1 MLGLIFSFGRDVVRR
16 GWGIG
21 LGDPVVAPRRV
32 IALRTDAEQ
41 RQRLLEISRSRT
53 EPTSRVER
61 ARIILSYLEELSAYA
76 VARTIGVTQQ
86 TVTRCLERAAELG
99 VIAALDDRP
108 RAGRDPVI
116 TTEAKTWLVALACQ
130 KPKELGYP
138 HELWTTRLLAAHARQ
153 YAPSAGHPSLSKLA
167 QGTVCKILAEQEVK
181 PHKVRYYLEKR
192 DPEFEPKMAEI
203 LCVYRQVAM
212 LHGQAGS
219 GDNQGQD
226 GGGDGS
232 LAIVSYDEKPGIQA
246 IGTTAPDRPPLPG
259 TSPTVM
265 RDHEYQ
271 RHGTVTLMAGIDL
284 LTGHVHALVKE
295 RHRSREFIEFL
306 KLLDA
311 AYPADTAIEVILD
324 NHSAH
329 VSHETTTWLA
339 AQPIGRFAFT
349 FPPTHGSWLNLIE
362 GLFSKLARS
371 LLRHIRVTSKHEL
384 KDRLMAFI
392 DDINRSLSSTPGV
405 IKSIV
410 QPDTIG
416 RLFRKHS
423 TSDGKGDPRRPQIAQ
438 DDCRRRPAPRTI

>member
-1 MLGLIFSFGRDVVRR
+1 
-16 GWGIG
+16 
-21 LGDPVVAPRRV
+21 
-32 IALRTDAEQ
+32 
-41 RQRLLEISRSRT
+41 LLEISRSRT
-53 EPTSRVER
+53 EPTGRVER
-61 ARIILSYLEELSAYA
+61 ARIILAYLDDPSAYA
-76 VARTIGVTQQ
+76 VARAIGVTQQ

-99 VIAALDDRP
+99 VIEALDDRP
-108 RAGRDPVI
+108 RAGRDPVM
-116 TTEAKTWLVALACQ
+116 TAEAKTWLVALACR
-130 KPKELGYP
+130 KAKELGYP

-153 YAPSAGHPSLSKLA
+153 HGPTAGHPSLAKLA
-167 QGTVCKILAEQEVK
+167 QGTVCKILAEHAIK

-212 LHGQAGS
+212 LRGQAEREESQGEDS
-219 GDNQGQD
+219 G
-226 GGGDGS
+226 GS
-232 LAIVSYDEKPGIQA
+232 LAIISYDEKPGIQA
-246 IGTTAPDRPPLPG
+246 IATTAPDRPPLPG
-259 TSPTVM
+259 KSPTVM
-265 RDHEYQ
+265 RDHEYK
-271 RHGTVTLMAGIDL
+271 RHGTLTLMAGIDL

-339 AQPIGRFAFT
+339 AQPIGRFTFT
-349 FPPTHGSWLNLIE
+349 FTPTHGSWLNLIE

-392 DDINRSLSSTPGV
+392 DDINREPVVHTWRYK
-405 IKSIV
+405 I
-410 QPDTIG
+410 D
-416 RLFRKHS
+416 R
-423 TSDGKGDPRRPQIAQ
+423 A
-438 DDCRRRPAPRTI
+438 A

>member
-1 MLGLIFSFGRDVVRR
+1 VVRGGR
-16 GWGIG
+16 GIG
-21 LGDPVVAPRRV
+21 LGDPVAAPRRV
-32 IALRTDAEQ
+32 IALPTDAEQ

-61 ARIILSYLEELSAYA
+61 ARIILAYLQNPSGYA

-99 VIAALDDRP
+99 VIEALDDRP

-116 TTEAKTWLVALACQ
+116 AAEAKTWLVALACR
-130 KPKELGYP
+130 KARELGYP

-153 YAPSAGHPSLSKLA
+153 HGPAAGHPSLGKLA
-167 QGTVCKILAEQEVK
+167 QGTVCKILAEHEVK
-181 PHKVRYYLEKR
+181 PHKLRYYLEQR

-203 LCVYRQVAM
+203 LCVYRQVA
-212 LHGQAGS
+212 LLRAEEEK
-219 GDNQGQD
+219 NQGQD
-226 GGGDGS
+226 GGG

-265 RDHEYQ
+265 RDHEYK
-271 RHGTVTLMAGIDL
+271 RHGTLTLMAGIDL

-311 AYPADTAIEVILD
+311 AYPADTAIEIILD

-329 VSHETTTWLA
+329 VSRETTSWLA
-339 AQPIGRFAFT
+339 AQPIGRFTFT
-349 FPPTHGSWLNLIE
+349 FTPTHGSWLNLIE
-362 GLFSKLARS
+362 GFFSKLARS
-371 LLRHIRVTSKHEL
+371 VLRHMRVGSKHEL
-384 KDRLMAFI
+384 GERLMAFI
-392 DDINRSLSSTPGV
+392 GDVNREPVVHTWRYK
-405 IKSIV
+405 I
-410 QPDTIG
+410 DN
-416 RLFRKHS
+416 
-423 TSDGKGDPRRPQIAQ
+423 A
-438 DDCRRRPAPRTI
+438 A